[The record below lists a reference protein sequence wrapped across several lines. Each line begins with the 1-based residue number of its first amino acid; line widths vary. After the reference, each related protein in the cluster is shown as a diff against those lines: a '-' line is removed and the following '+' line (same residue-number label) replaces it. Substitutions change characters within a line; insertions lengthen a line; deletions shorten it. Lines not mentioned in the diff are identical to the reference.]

1 MTDDKIVD
9 SNDQGTEKK
18 PMVLIVDDVPKNL
31 QVLASTLR
39 AEDCQIAAATN
50 GQKALDM
57 LNKITPDLILLDVMM
72 PELNGFQVCE
82 KLKADPNT
90 AELPIIFLTARTETE
105 DIVKGFRLGAV
116 DYVTKPFNPAELLAR
131 VRTQLELKKAR
142 DSEKTLI
149 SELRTTLADLKDALA
164 RVKALSGL
172 LPICSNCKK
181 IRDDKGYWQQVEN
194 YLEDHSEAQFSH
206 SLCPNCVRKLYPKVA
221 DKMLKEL

>member
-206 SLCPNCVRKLYPKVA
+206 SLCPNCVRELYPKVA